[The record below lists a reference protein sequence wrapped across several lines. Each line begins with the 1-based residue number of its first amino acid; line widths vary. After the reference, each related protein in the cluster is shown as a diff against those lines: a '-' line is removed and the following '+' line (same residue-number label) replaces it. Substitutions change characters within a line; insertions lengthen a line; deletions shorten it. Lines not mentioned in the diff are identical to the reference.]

1 MKAANFGQPTRL
13 QYLGK
18 RVVKYRS
25 AYLMIA
31 PFMLLF
37 FVFTVAPVL
46 ISFVLSL
53 TKYNVL
59 QDPVFVGLQ
68 NYRNLFVNDEIFPLA
83 VKNTVIFALVT
94 GVGGFGLSFFVAWA
108 INDLNRYIRAFLTF
122 LFYVPTIS
130 GTVYTIWGV
139 IFSGDIY
146 GYANSFLMQLRLIS
160 EPIQWFTTDMWILP
174 MLIIVQLW
182 MSMGVGFLSLRAG
195 MSSVDPQLYEAGAI
209 DGVRNRMQELWYITV
224 PQMAPHMMT
233 AVVLQVTGMFAN
245 TNVSIA
251 LAGFP
256 STNYAGHLIMT
267 HLLDYSSFRVERGY
281 ASAIAVIMFIF
292 MMTINLVI
300 LRALRKVGE

>member
-1 MKAANFGQPTRL
+1 MKTVKAERKEQLRL
-13 QYLGK
+13 LGK
-18 RVVKYRS
+18 RMVKYRS
-25 AYLMIA
+25 SYVMIA
-31 PFMLLF
+31 PFMLIF
-37 FVFTVAPVL
+37 FVFTVVPVL
-46 ISFVLSL
+46 VSFFLSM

-59 QDPVFVGLQ
+59 QAPAFVGLQ
-68 NYRNLFVNDEIFPLA
+68 NYRNLFVNDEVFPIA
-83 VKNTVIFALVT
+83 VKNTVIFALIT
-94 GVGGFGLSFFVAWA
+94 GAGGFFLSFFVAWA
-108 INDLNRYIRAFLTF
+108 INELNKYLRAFLTF

-130 GTVYTIWGV
+130 GTVYTIWSI

-146 GYANSFLMQLRLIS
+146 GYANRFLMKLNLIS
-160 EPIQWFTTDMWILP
+160 EPIQWFTTDIWVLP

-195 MSSVDPQLYEAGAI
+195 MSSVDTQMYEAGAI
-209 DGVRNRMQELWYITV
+209 DGVRNRLQELWYITV

-233 AVVLQVTGMFAN
+233 AVVLQVTSMFSN
-245 TNVSIA
+245 VSVSIA

-267 HLLDYSSFRVERGY
+267 HLLDYSSYRVERGY
-281 ASAIAVIMFIF
+281 ASAIAVLMFVF

>member
-1 MKAANFGQPTRL
+1 MKTVKAERKEQLRL
-13 QYLGK
+13 LGK
-18 RVVKYRS
+18 RMVKYRS
-25 AYLMIA
+25 AYVMIA
-31 PFMLLF
+31 PFMLIF
-37 FVFTVAPVL
+37 FVFTVVPVL
-46 ISFVLSL
+46 VSFFLSM

-59 QDPVFVGLQ
+59 QAPAFVGLQ
-68 NYRNLFVNDEIFPLA
+68 NYRNLFVNDEVFPIA
-83 VKNTVIFALVT
+83 VKNTVIFALIT
-94 GVGGFGLSFFVAWA
+94 GAGGFFLSFFVAWA
-108 INDLNRYIRAFLTF
+108 INELNKYLRAFLTF

-130 GTVYTIWGV
+130 GTVYTIWSI

-146 GYANSFLMQLRLIS
+146 GYANSFLMKLNLIS
-160 EPIQWFTTDMWILP
+160 EPIQWFTTDIWVLP

-195 MSSVDPQLYEAGAI
+195 MSSVDTQMYEAGAI
-209 DGVRNRMQELWYITV
+209 DGVRNRLQELWYITV

-233 AVVLQVTGMFAN
+233 AVVLQVTSMFSN
-245 TNVSIA
+245 VSVSIA

-267 HLLDYSSFRVERGY
+267 HLLDYSSYRVERGY
-281 ASAIAVIMFIF
+281 ASAIAVLMFVF

>member
-1 MKAANFGQPTRL
+1 MKTTGNGRQGRL
-13 QYLGK
+13 RYTG
-18 RVVKYRS
+18 RRMVKYRS
-25 AYLMIA
+25 AYFMIA

-46 ISFVLSL
+46 ISFALSL
-53 TKYNVL
+53 TKYSVL

-83 VKNTVIFALVT
+83 VKNTIIFAIFT

-108 INDLNRYIRAFLTF
+108 INDLNRYLRAILTF

-139 IFSGDIY
+139 IFSGDIH
-146 GYANSFLMQLRLIS
+146 GYANSLLMQLQLIS
-160 EPIQWFTTDMWILP
+160 EPIQWFTTDTWILP

-195 MSSVDPQLYEAGAI
+195 MSSVDKQLYEAAAI
-209 DGVRNRMQELWYITV
+209 DGVRNRVQELWYVTI

-245 TNVSIA
+245 ANVSIA

-267 HLLDYSSFRVERGY
+267 HLLDYSSYRVERGY
-281 ASAIAVIMFIF
+281 ASAIAVILFIF